1 MLVDSHVH
9 LQFPQFE
16 EDRQDVIDR
25 AAEAGVSHVVIIG
38 TDLSSSREAVE
49 LAKRH
54 GFYAT
59 VGFHPH
65 FADSCTDEG
74 LKQLERLTAA
84 ERVVAVGEIGLD
96 YYRDLSPRDSQ
107 VKAFRQQLQLALDK
121 RLPVVIHSRNDHDDV
136 ADILG
141 QHADK
146 LKGAVLHCYSGGIE
160 LARSYLDR
168 GFYFSVSG
176 QITYRRS
183 EALRETV
190 RSIPVESIL
199 LETDAPYLAP
209 QAVRGRR
216 NEPCF
221 LTHTARCLAELKEMR
236 YDEVCRVTSSNAA
249 RVFSMELKEADD
261 RTQRETGRGTPRE
274 TNAQ

>member
-9 LQFPQFE
+9 LQFPQF
-16 EDRQDVIDR
+16 DRDRREVIDR
-25 AAEAGVSHVVIIG
+25 AADAGVSHIIIIG
-38 TDLSSSREAVE
+38 TDLTASREAVE
-49 LAKRH
+49 LAGRTAFH
-54 GFYAT
+54 AT

-65 FADSCTDEG
+65 VARSVSDESLKDLEQLAGADE
-74 LKQLERLTAA
+74 
-84 ERVVAVGEIGLD
+84 VVAIGEIGLD

-107 VKAFRQQLQLALDK
+107 VRAFRRQLQLAVA
-121 RLPVVIHSRNDHDDV
+121 RGLPVVIHSRDAHDDV

-146 LKGAVLHCYSGGIE
+146 LPGAVLHCYSGGIE
-160 LARSYLDR
+160 LARFYLDR

-190 RSIPVESIL
+190 RTIPIENIL
-199 LETDAPYLAP
+199 LETDAPYLTP
-209 QAVRGRR
+209 QPVRGER

-236 YDEVCRVTSSNAA
+236 YDEVCQVTSSNAA
-249 RVFSMELKEADD
+249 RVFSMELRGTDD
-261 RTQRETGRGTPRE
+261 RTQRKTRSKTPRRMNVE
-274 TNAQ
+274 